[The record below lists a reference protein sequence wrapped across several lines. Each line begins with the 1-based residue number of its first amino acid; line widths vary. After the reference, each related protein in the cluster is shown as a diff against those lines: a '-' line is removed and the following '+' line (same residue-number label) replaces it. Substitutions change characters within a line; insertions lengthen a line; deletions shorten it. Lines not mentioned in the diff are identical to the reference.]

1 MENELLLLTIIAYN
15 PRYVDLL
22 QIKPIF
28 LLDKTNQALLKSFIE
43 SYNKNKLITMETC
56 LEFLEKK
63 DQDSCI
69 IRYTELFTNELY
81 MQEDVYSKFVYAEE
95 KILETYKN
103 KIIERLS
110 KELTEGKINNETF
123 TNRIKEIEDYR
134 ILRESAFLTKEE
146 LQQNITTKDK
156 GIVFTNFPK
165 LNKHLC
171 LYQNDLLIVGAG
183 TGTGKTSFLLNLM
196 NDLMN
201 NYQCIYFNIEMSR
214 TALYRRFI
222 AIYGDF
228 PISAIDHPTE
238 YQQKLIDKALNEI
251 PQHSLIFEHQMNNIK
266 DIRSV
271 IAKNKDYSKHTIV
284 FIDHIGLVR
293 GDNKGSLYEQS
304 TEVAKQ
310 LRSMCL
316 EYDCTI
322 VCASQLNRLAMSSE
336 EITVNMLK
344 DSGELENSS
353 RKVILLYP
361 VKDQDKES
369 LEIVMNVDIAKNDSG
384 LTGIIAMDYNKSKQ
398 IFKERLT

>member
-28 LLDKTNQALLKSFIE
+28 LLDKTNQALLKAFIE
-43 SYNKNKLITMETC
+43 TYKKNKLITMETC
-56 LEFLEKK
+56 LEFLDKK
-63 DQDSCI
+63 DQNDCI
-69 IRYTELFTNELY
+69 VRYTELFTNELY
-81 MQEDVYSKFVYAEE
+81 MQEDTYSKFVYAEE

-103 KIIERLS
+103 KIIEKLS
-110 KELTEGKINNETF
+110 KELSEGKITNETF
-123 TNRIKEIEDYR
+123 TNRIKEIDDYR
-134 ILRESAFLTKEE
+134 IFKESAFLTKEE

-156 GIVFTNFPK
+156 GIVFKNFSK

-171 LYQNDLLIVGAG
+171 LYENDLLIVGAG

-201 NYQCIYFNIEMSR
+201 NYQCIYFNIEMSK

-222 AIYGDF
+222 AIYGDV
-228 PISAIDHPTE
+228 PISAIDNPTE
-238 YQQKLIDKALNEI
+238 YQQKLINQALEEI

-293 GDNKGSLYEQS
+293 GDTKGSLYEQS

-322 VCASQLNRLAMSSE
+322 ICASQLNRLAMSSE

-369 LEIVMNVDIAKNDSG
+369 LEMIMNVDIAKNDSG
-384 LTGIIAMDYNKSKQ
+384 LTGIIKMNYNKSKQ
-398 IFKERLT
+398 IFKEMLT